1 MKLKL
6 FILKV
11 FMLGIFC
18 PIVGTFINLFTS
30 GHKVLGFL
38 FLLAVA
44 AAYVAIEETYKALKR
59 KFRT

>member
-18 PIVGTFINLFTS
+18 PVIGTFIKLFTE
-30 GHKVLGFL
+30 GHKGLAFL
-38 FLLAVA
+38 FLIAVA
-44 AAYVAIEETYKALKR
+44 AAYVAIEEIYKALKR